1 MVISLSIANHN
12 QVDAMPH
19 HQTELITM
27 LALGVVLAFGFGLVA
42 RFLRLPSLIGYLLAG
57 IAIGPNTPGFVG
69 DIELARQLSELGVIL
84 LMFGVG
90 LHFSVDD
97 LLVVRRIAVPGA
109 IIQIVAATVIGALL
123 TRAWGW
129 DLSAGVVF
137 GLALSVASTVVL
149 LRALDELNLLDSANG
164 RIAVGWLVVEDIAM
178 VLALVVLP
186 AFAAP
191 IGADTRTGA
200 DPTGVTG
207 IGLELGLTLGKVGA
221 CVALVL
227 VVGRRVIPWLLR
239 QAARAGSRELFTLAV
254 LAIALGIAYGS
265 AALFGVS
272 FALGAFFAGVVL
284 SESEL
289 SHRAATESL
298 PLQDAFAVLFFVSVG
313 MLFDPSILVRDTLA
327 VIAVLL
333 VIVVGK
339 ALLAAGIVLALGY
352 PLATALIVSAAL
364 AQIGEFSFIL
374 ADFGVSLGLMP
385 TEGRDLLLAGALLSI
400 TLNPL
405 AFAAAG
411 LAGPLLSR
419 AGAGAGRGEN
429 ARSDRLSG
437 LNIKEHHARWADH
450 VIVVGAGQVGRTIVA
465 ALRQAGA
472 QYVVIERDHRRA
484 EKVREEGAPVTHGDA
499 AARGVLEAAGVER
512 ARLIVIAVP
521 DGYEA
526 RRVLECAREINARVE
541 VLVRAHSDADRLYLQ
556 ARGATRAISA
566 EHNVGLA
573 MAEATLSGL
582 GLSRAAASTAV
593 DALQDEQ
600 AKSTDES
607 DSGQDMH
614 GAPELR
620 PHQE

>member
-1 MVISLSIANHN
+1 
-12 QVDAMPH
+12 MPQ

-27 LALGVVLAFGFGLVA
+27 LALGVVLAFGFGLAA
-42 RFLRLPSLIGYLLAG
+42 RFLRLPALIGYLFAG
-57 IAIGPNTPGFVG
+57 VAIGPNTPGIVG
-69 DIELARQLSELGVIL
+69 NVELARQMSELGVIL

-90 LHFSVDD
+90 LHFSLND

-109 IIQIVAATVIGALL
+109 MIQIVTATLIGTLVS
-123 TRAWGW
+123 RAWGW
-129 DLSAGVVF
+129 NWSAGLVF

-149 LRALDELNLLDSANG
+149 LRALDEVSLLDSPNG

-191 IGADTRTGA
+191 IGADAPAAPIGA
-200 DPTGVTG
+200 GTAGV
-207 IGLELGLTLGKVGA
+207 GLALGLTLIKVGA
-221 CVALVL
+221 FVAVVL
-227 VVGRRVIPWLLR
+227 VFGRRAVPWLLR
-239 QAARAGSRELFTLAV
+239 QAARSGSRELFTLAV

-313 MLFDPSILVRDTLA
+313 MLFDPSILVNDTLS
-327 VIAVLL
+327 VIAVVL
-333 VIVVGK
+333 VIVLGK
-339 ALLAAGIVLALGY
+339 ALTATGIVLALGY
-352 PLATALIVSAAL
+352 PMSTALVVSAAL

-385 TEGRDLLLAGALLSI
+385 MEGRDLILAGALLSI
-400 TLNPL
+400 TVNPF
-405 AFAAAG
+405 AFAAAK
-411 LAGPLLSR
+411 LMAPLLT
-419 AGAGAGRGEN
+419 APTPGGGEGRLF
-429 ARSDRLSG
+429 DPLFG
-437 LNIKEHHARWADH
+437 LHVEHRPTAQADH
-450 VIVVGAGQVGRTIVA
+450 VIVVGAGRVGRTIVA
-465 ALRQAGA
+465 ALRKAGTP
-472 QYVVIERDHRRA
+472 YVIIERDRRRA
-484 EKVREEGAPVTHGDA
+484 EKAREEGAAVRHGDA
-499 AARGVLEAAGVER
+499 AAPGVLEDAGAKR

-526 RRVLECAREINARVE
+526 RRVLERAREIDALAE
-541 VLVRAHSDADRLYLQ
+541 VLVRAHGDADRTYLQ
-556 ARGATRAISA
+556 ERGATRAISA
-566 EHNVGLA
+566 EYNVGSA

-582 GLSRAAASTAV
+582 GVAPAATSTTV
-593 DALQDEQ
+593 DQLQE
-600 AKSTDES
+600 AES
-607 DSGQDMH
+607 AIVEDSGADMH